1 MTVSTLSL
9 ALNQNRLIII
19 IMESP
24 NVICKRYCFPS
35 LTKLM
40 KLREDTKN
48 LCDKLENI
56 AQNSFVQFNSG
67 RHGKRAANLNE
78 APATPRKKLR
88 KEQPVE
94 DADT

>member
-1 MTVSTLSL
+1 
-9 ALNQNRLIII
+9 
-19 IMESP
+19 
-24 NVICKRYCFPS
+24 
-35 LTKLM
+35 M

-88 KEQPVE
+88 KEQPNTPTRQFLSTTVVDDE
-94 DADT
+94 PVVAVRVIYEHITDNYML